1 MTARNIEFVGGPR
14 DGESQWIPS
23 DLMTMQ
29 VASIPNSTA
38 ALYLQAERAAPVKL
52 QRYQLRVLSGIP
64 VRLPSGRYAMDFVG
78 EQ

>member
-14 DGESQWIPS
+14 DGESQWIPD

-38 ALYLQAERAAPVKL
+38 DLYLQAERAAPVKL
-52 QRYQLRVLSGIP
+52 NAYHLRLVSGIP
-64 VRLPSGRYAMDFVG
+64 VRLPSGRYAMDFAS
-78 EQ
+78 